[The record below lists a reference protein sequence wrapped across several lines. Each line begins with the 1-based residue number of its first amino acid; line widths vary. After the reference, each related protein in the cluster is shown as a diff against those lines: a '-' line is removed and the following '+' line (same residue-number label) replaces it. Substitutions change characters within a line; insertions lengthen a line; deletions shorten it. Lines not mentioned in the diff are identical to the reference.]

1 VRRPALSLLL
11 LGLLAFSP
19 LRSLRVTAGF
29 LLAVLAVSE
38 TARRLL
44 PRAIAIAREEPVVRV
59 NRFEPFTIRLV
70 IVNRVPVP
78 VGSVLVCDEP
88 GGLRPTG
95 ATAFLISLGPRER
108 RVLAW
113 RAEAHE
119 RGEFRV
125 GPVAVSGPGPFG
137 LRPWRRT
144 VPAPFTVIA
153 YPASRPLALAHRR
166 GLVSGSI
173 ASANRLD
180 EDVTRYR
187 SLREYVPGDEP
198 RRISWKVSARLGGLY
213 SVEYAPSISVPAL
226 VLLDLAESDYPVAH
240 RQAMIE
246 RAVETAAS
254 LVTHFAERKQPVGL
268 IAAAALPGRPGC
280 PSLPLRAGPGH
291 AVGILETLALVRP
304 VPARAPLERLVAASG
319 VPVPAG
325 TLVCVIA
332 PPLAAED
339 RAGLRGLRRRG
350 VWLEAFVVTSV
361 VTRSDE
367 ARLVGVT
374 SHAVAEQGELLD
386 G

>member
-1 VRRPALSLLL
+1 
-11 LGLLAFSP
+11 
-19 LRSLRVTAGF
+19 
-29 LLAVLAVSE
+29 VS
-38 TARRLL
+38 
-44 PRAIAIAREEPVVRV
+44 
-59 NRFEPFTIRLV
+59 
-70 IVNRVPVP
+70 
-78 VGSVLVCDEP
+78 DEP

-95 ATAFLISLGPRER
+95 ATAFLVSLGPRER

-119 RGEFRV
+119 RGAFHA
-125 GPVAVSGPGPFG
+125 GPVEISGSGPFG
-137 LRPWRRT
+137 MQPWRRT
-144 VPAPFTVIA
+144 IPAPFLVIA

-166 GLVSGSI
+166 GLVSGAI

-226 VLLDLAESDYPVAH
+226 VLLDLAEPDYPVAH

-268 IAAAALPGRPGC
+268 VAAAGVSGRDGL
-280 PSLPLRAGPGH
+280 PSLALRAGPDH

-304 VPARAPLERLVAASG
+304 HPVHVPLERLVMQAG

-325 TLVCVIA
+325 TLVCVVA

-339 RAGLRGLRRRG
+339 RAGLRSLRRRG
-350 VWLEAFVVTSV
+350 VWLEAFVVTSTI
-361 VTRSDE
+361 TRSDE
-367 ARLVGVT
+367 ALLVGVR